1 MVLLFGTGINV
12 TFLREFF
19 SSYYVFSF
27 FDKSHAINAYLVN
40 KFGKDDTLYPKD
52 PQKRA
57 IVDQRLH
64 FDSGVLFPRMRDI
77 TVGIFYIFQSEWPDK
92 KIYPKAPT

>member
-1 MVLLFGTGINV
+1 MGLLFGIGKIQHSRS
-12 TFLREFF
+12 REFLSRINIF
-19 SSYYVFSF
+19 SYFLQ
-27 FDKSHAINAYLVN
+27 SHAINAYLVN
-40 KFGKDDTLYPKD
+40 KYAKDDSLYPKD

-77 TVGIFYIFQSEWPDK
+77 TVGFFCFVNYKRHDD
-92 KIYPKAPT
+92 YY